1 MAKPKALIQAG
12 GIRTLSRSIRVMA
25 DKELG
30 DEMKAASLEAA
41 RKVIPYSKAMVP
53 VISGRLQKSIK
64 ASATRSRARITA
76 GSPTRVPYA
85 QWVHGGRYQK
95 SVGKRSKSTPFISK
109 AIPKAFPEIIDAYV
123 DAMNRIS
130 KAFYKKHGAHR
141 VQGRYGSGGKR

>member
-12 GIRTLSRSIRVMA
+12 GIRTLSRSIRIMA

-41 RKVIPYSKAMVP
+41 RKVVPYAQDMVP
-53 VISGRLQKSIK
+53 VISGRLRKSIK

-85 QWVHGGRYQK
+85 LTVHRGRYYPATGVRTK
-95 SVGKRSKSTPFISK
+95 GTKYLSK

-123 DAMNRIS
+123 DAMNRIAR
-130 KAFYKKHGAHR
+130 AFYKKHGAHR
-141 VQGRYGSGGKR
+141 VMGRYGSGGK

>member
-41 RKVIPYSKAMVP
+41 RKVIPYSQAMVP

-95 SVGKRSKSTPFISK
+95 SVGTRSKATPFISN

-123 DAMNRIS
+123 AAMNRIS

-141 VQGRYGSGGKR
+141 VQGRYGSGGK

>member
-1 MAKPKALIQAG
+1 MAKPKALMRVG
-12 GIRTLSRSIRVMA
+12 GISSMARSLRLLE

-41 RKVIPYSKAMVP
+41 RKVIPYSQAMVP
-53 VISGRLQKSIK
+53 VTTGALRRSIK

-85 QWVHGGRYQK
+85 QWVHGGKYQK
-95 SVGKRSKSTPFISK
+95 STGKRTKATPYIRK

-123 DAMNRIS
+123 AAMDRIAKS
-130 KAFYKKHGAHR
+130 FYRKHGAHR
-141 VQGRYGSGGKR
+141 VQGRYGSGGK